1 MTYIDETEGHRP
13 SRGTK
18 VLGFGFAILAVL
30 GSFWGIVWFIRTYV
44 EPPRVMMPS
53 PLALAARD
61 STPVV
66 IAAPPQ
72 AKRETRRAEASPD
85 KAKPTTADADAADR
99 AATTGG
105 VADRWAPFG
114 QAAATTTQV
123 APTREAVLAP
133 SAHLAPGAQ
142 MAPSAPMGPPPTI
155 AATPATLAPTEPAF
169 VPTISAATSLANLN
183 AAPDPD
189 AIEEVAESFV
199 PAIRGPAP
207 LPRRRPVMTASAAKR
222 NNAEPPL
229 PRPRPDGPAPQS
241 VFTAVPVA
249 DDRFPTQ

>member
-1 MTYIDETEGHRP
+1 MTYIDEAELRRP

-18 VLGFGFAILAVL
+18 VLAFGFGILAVL
-30 GSFWGIVWFIRTYV
+30 GSFWGIVWFIRSYV

-61 STPVV
+61 STPVSPPQTKRNE
-66 IAAPPQ
+66 AAPDRST
-72 AKRETRRAEASPD
+72 AAS
-85 KAKPTTADADAADR
+85 AASADVADR
-99 AATTGG
+99 ATTGG
-105 VADRWAPFG
+105 IADRWAPLG
-114 QAAATTTQV
+114 QAAPATTQV
-123 APTREAVLAP
+123 SPATREAAP
-133 SAHLAPGAQ
+133 AT
-142 MAPSAPMGPPPTI
+142 SAPMGPPPTI
-155 AATPATLAPTEPAF
+155 AATPAALAAADPASL
-169 VPTISAATSLANLN
+169 PTISAATSLTTLN
-183 AAPDPD
+183 ASPDPD

-207 LPRRRPVMTASAAKR
+207 LPRRRPVMTASAAAKR

-241 VFTAVPVA
+241 VFTGVPVT